1 MKSPSKKVTRY
12 SAANLA
18 ADLIRFNALLEKA
31 NHKFR
36 LSLDG
41 AYGLSFVNLATP
53 EQVKN
58 NCCERLLCSGKPS
71 HCLDKVNAY
80 LVGVMGS

>member
-1 MKSPSKKVTRY
+1 MKTKKVTRY

-36 LSLDG
+36 LSLGG